1 MYLYVTHGLLRKKK
15 KKSEKLEK
23 SYCIFCLNIVLYIE
37 NNNFRGVHMQLSKK
51 YSAISPSPTL
61 TIDAKFKAMKAEG
74 VDVVGF
80 GAGEPDFDTPAH
92 IKAAAIKAIED
103 GATKYTPASG
113 TLELKKA
120 ICNKLQTENGLTYK
134 PSEVVVSNGAKHSL
148 TNVFGAI
155 LNPGDEVIIP
165 APYWVSYPEM
175 VKLADGVPCILET
188 KEENGFKFTAEELE
202 KALTPK
208 TKALVLNSPS
218 NPTGM
223 VYTREELSAIADV
236 IVKHDLF
243 VVSDEIY
250 EHLIYEGERISI
262 ASFGEEIKNRTIIV
276 NGLSKTFAMTGWRI
290 GYTASCEE
298 IAKLMSSV
306 QSHATSN
313 PNSIAQAASVAAL
326 EGGLDFVCEMK
337 AEYKRRRDVMVSRIN
352 SIPGLSCRKPAGAFY
367 VMMNMKALIGKK
379 YDGEV
384 IDSAA
389 KFAEL
394 FLEKAR
400 VAVVPGEGFMADGY
414 VRWSYATNMENIKK
428 GLDRLETFVKAL
440 A

>member
-1 MYLYVTHGLLRKKK
+1 
-15 KKSEKLEK
+15 
-23 SYCIFCLNIVLYIE
+23 
-37 NNNFRGVHMQLSKK
+37 MQLSQK

-92 IKAAAIKAIED
+92 IKAAAIKAIEC

-113 TLELKKA
+113 TIELKKA
-120 ICNKLQTENGLTYK
+120 ICKKFEIENGLSYM
-134 PSEVVVSNGAKHSL
+134 PSQIVVSNGAKHSL

-175 VKLADGVPCILET
+175 VKLADGIPCTLQT
-188 KEENGFKFTAEELE
+188 KEENDFKFTAEELRSVI
-202 KALTPK
+202 TPK

-223 VYTREELSAIADV
+223 VYTRDELEKIAAV
-236 IVKHDLF
+236 ILEHDLF

-250 EHLIYEGERISI
+250 EHLIYEGERLSI
-262 ASFGEEIKNRTIIV
+262 ASLSPEMKARTIIV

-290 GYTASCEE
+290 GYTASSEE

-337 AEYKRRRDVMVSRIN
+337 AEYKKRRDFMVARIN
-352 SIPGLSCRKPAGAFY
+352 SIPGLSCRKPCGAFY
-367 VMMNMKALIGKK
+367 VMMNMKELFGKK
-379 YDGEV
+379 CDGEC

-389 KFAEL
+389 KFAAL
-394 FLEKAR
+394 FLEKAK

-428 GLDRLETFVKAL
+428 GLDRLEAFVKSL
-440 A
+440 S